1 MLAVVRQNAIR
12 EQLLNQKTATVA
24 ELAQALNVTKETIR
38 RDLRAM
44 EAKGE
49 LLRTHGGAHLPDLP
63 PDTALAPRRRDTNV
77 AAKEEIALKCDSLI
91 HPGDTIFLDC
101 SMTAWYIAQR
111 ISHRSLTVLTP
122 SLPTASL
129 LAASPSISLI
139 LVGGTFSRSTSSCT
153 GAGACQALEQ
163 YFVDKAFVSPRFVSL
178 DHGLTDPTE
187 PEARLRRT
195 AMDHAREVYVAVD
208 SSKLDRTSFAFIAP
222 LSAVTGMVSEGEL
235 PPMWQA
241 GLKELGK
248 RIL

>member
-12 EQLLNQKTATVA
+12 EQLVAQKTATVA
-24 ELAQALNVTKETIR
+24 ELALALNVTKETIR

-49 LLRTHGGAHLPDLP
+49 LLRTHGGAHLPELP

-77 AAKEEIALKCDSLI
+77 AAKEQIAQKCDSLI
-91 HPGDTIFLDC
+91 APGDTIFLDG

-122 SLPTASL
+122 SLPIASL
-129 LAASPSISLI
+129 LAASPSITLI
-139 LVGGTFSRSTSSCT
+139 LVGGTFARSTSSCT
-153 GAGACQALEQ
+153 GPGACQALEQ
-163 YFVDKAFVSPRFVSL
+163 YFVDKAFLSPRFASL

-195 AMDHAREVYVAVD
+195 AMAHAREVYLAVD
-208 SSKLDRTSFAFIAP
+208 GSKLDRTSFAFIAP
-222 LSAVTGMVSEGEL
+222 LSSITGFITEDPVPEAWKASLEAL
-235 PPMWQA
+235 QKKV
-241 GLKELGK
+241 L
-248 RIL
+248 

>member
-12 EQLLNQKTATVA
+12 EQLVAQKTATVS

-77 AAKEEIALKCDSLI
+77 AGKEQIAMKCDSLI
-91 HPGDTIFLDC
+91 NPGDTIFLDC

-122 SLPTASL
+122 SLPIASL
-129 LAASPSISLI
+129 LAASPSVTLI
-139 LVGGTFSRSTSSCT
+139 LVGGVFSRSTSSCT

-163 YFVDKAFVSPRFVSL
+163 YFVDKAFLSPRFVSL

-195 AMDHAREVYVAVD
+195 AMAHARSVYLAVD

-222 LSAVTGMVSEGEL
+222 LSAITGMVSEDDL
-235 PPMWQA
+235 PESWQA
-241 GLKELGK
+241 RLGSLGK
-248 RIL
+248 EVL